1 MYNLHPVKYG
11 QWVSN
16 DSPFVDLRSATES
29 LRPANPNP
37 SKETKGR
44 KSIKNAQ
51 AKITDEDAL
60 LSPDDIPEH
69 LGETMDEKSLPGS
82 KRVTRKRTTRMS
94 RIRQTA
100 NEDGTSELSVN
111 LQEKNRNV

>member
-11 QWVSN
+11 QWLSN
-16 DSPFVDLRSATES
+16 DFPFADLCLATES
-29 LRPANPNP
+29 LRPANANP

-60 LSPDDIPEH
+60 LSPDDISEH

-82 KRVTRKRTTRMS
+82 KRVTRKRTT
-94 RIRQTA
+94 IRKTA

-111 LQEKNRNV
+111 SQEKDQNV